1 MAYIDELIAQ
11 IPDPQLRKAVAAEVA
26 KLKERSSF
34 GIVFER
40 HIPEIGILPGLK
52 PRPGSQVVLRDDP
65 QAKAL
70 VVEAMKGPTASVRP
84 RAGGATQT
92 VKADELLVTAT
103 LGQPIYPALTSV
115 GFVRRSEERPYHA
128 VINGENYHALQLMQY
143 LFAGQVD
150 CIYIDPPYNTGA
162 RDWKYNNNYVDSND
176 DWRHSKWLSF
186 MDKRL
191 RLAKDLLKRDGVLI
205 VTVDEH
211 ELHHLVMVVEDV
223 FRSPAYLRYVVT
235 IVNNPKGT
243 FKSNFGRVDEQAIF
257 VVPNIG
263 YDVINPRPAGVDGF
277 GSDDNPDDEHMSALI
292 QLLVGMSGRRI
303 TDLLGDGSPVDE
315 PLKPL
320 LGKAFADEVIEGEQ
334 LEAELEP
341 MDPRETNGA
350 GLLRGQPQEYEDLFL
365 RRRGQESSHRE
376 SRPNQFYALLVD
388 EAKRTVVGVGP
399 QLARDDPYEV
409 TKTGDVLTVYPINA
423 DGEERVWRYNRE
435 TMQSYI
441 DTGAIVVGRHNPN
454 LPQPYTLNHRRPR
467 KDVRRLKT
475 VWWDKA
481 HDAGTHGTNVVNAFL
496 GQRNLFPFPKSIY
509 AVKDCLAAVVR
520 NRPDALILD
529 FFAGSGTT
537 FHATCLL
544 NAEDG
549 GRRRSVLVTNN
560 EVSDQFAADL
570 HRRNLWRGDAEFEK
584 HGIFEAV
591 TKPRCAAVVTGKRPD
606 GKDVVGRYRTGR
618 RFADGFDENVEFF
631 RLDYLDKDTV
641 ELGRAFEA
649 VNPCLWLM
657 SGSIGSRR
665 VSPGTKG
672 WALAE
677 GGAYALLFDEARYR
691 AFKLALAGTAV
702 QRVFLVTDS
711 EEAYAEMVDGLGG
724 QWITSMLY
732 RDYLRNFQINVGQTQ

>member
-11 IPDPQLRKAVAAEVA
+11 IPDPRLRKAMAAEVA

-40 HIPEIGILPGLK
+40 HIPEIGILPGLT

-65 QAKAL
+65 QAATFVVDSLKGQKA
-70 VVEAMKGPTASVRP
+70 SIHP
-84 RAGGATQT
+84 RAGGESRTIRL
-92 VKADELLVTAT
+92 DELLVTAT

-115 GFVRRSEERPYHA
+115 GSVHRSDERPYHA
-128 VINGENYHALQLMQY
+128 VINGENYHALQLLQY
-143 LFAGQVD
+143 LFARQVD

-162 RDWKYNNNYVDSND
+162 RDWKYNNNYVDSDD

-191 RLAKDLLKRDGVLI
+191 RLAKNLLKPDGVLI

-211 ELHHLVMVVEDV
+211 ELHHLGMVVEDV

-243 FKSNFGRVDEQAIF
+243 FKANFGRVDEQAIF
-257 VVPNIG
+257 VVPNVG
-263 YDVINPRPAGVDGF
+263 HDVINPRPTDEGDVDDGA
-277 GSDDNPDDEHMSALI
+277 DDDSVGALI
-292 QLLVGMSGRRI
+292 RLLVEMAG
-303 TDLLGDGSPVDE
+303 TPLPDLLAAESKIDE
-315 PLKPL
+315 SLKPIL
-320 LGKAFADEVIEGEQ
+320 ENAFNQAEGETEQ

-341 MDPRETNGA
+341 IDPREANGA
-350 GLLRGQPQEYEDLFL
+350 GPTGTQAADYEDLFL

-376 SRPNQFYALLVD
+376 SRPNQFYALLID
-388 EAKRTVVGVGP
+388 EANRTVVGVGP
-399 QLARDDPYEV
+399 QLARDDRYEV
-409 TKTGDVLTVYPINA
+409 TKRGNVLTVYPINA

-441 DTGAIVVGRHNPN
+441 NDGAIVVGRHSPS

-481 HDAGTHGTNVVNAFL
+481 HDAGSHGTNVVNAFL

-509 AVKDCLAAVVR
+509 AVRDCLAAVVR
-520 NRPDALILD
+520 NRPEALILD

-560 EVSDQFAADL
+560 EVSDQRSADL
-570 HRRNLWRGDAEFEK
+570 HQKNLWRGDAAFEK
-584 HGIFEAV
+584 QGIFEAV
-591 TKPRCAAVVTGKRPD
+591 TKPRCSSVVTGVRPD
-606 GKDVVGRYRTGR
+606 GKAVVGRYRSGR
-618 RFADGFDENVEFF
+618 QYADGFEENVEFF
-631 RLDYLDKDTV
+631 RLDYLDKDSV
-641 ELGRAFEA
+641 ELGKAFDA

-657 SGSIGSRR
+657 SGSMGSRR
-665 VSPGTKG
+665 VRPGSKG
-672 WALAE
+672 WAIAD
-677 GGAYALLFDEARYR
+677 GGAYALLFDEARFR
-691 AFKLALAGTAV
+691 AFTVALAGSDV
-702 QRVFLVTDS
+702 RRVFLVTDS
-711 EEAYAEMVDGLGG
+711 EEAYAEMVDALDR
-724 QWITSMLY
+724 QWPTSMLY
-732 RDYLRNFQINVGQTQ
+732 RDYLRNFQINVGQMQ